1 MPYLKQQTVNG
12 KLLTGTTTAVAT
24 RPHIQPGVLY
34 PAVANI
40 MLDGATALSA
50 ATVGPNSSTIASSK
64 YGTVQADGRMYYYTD
79 IVGSK
84 PIKDPRIGAYFGS
97 QRHKFKSLQYL
108 DQESAMHG
116 KKIYSIDG
124 REWIRTF
131 TETVGPDM
139 IVHNDA
145 RGHGLRGNTAAMS
158 IVIEV
163 VGYFNAANFICFQN
177 DTTHLNDCDIFIDGA
192 AVSTG
197 GNYGTRTL
205 NTPLEGRFVDNDS
218 VVELDLGSTALGLHT
233 MKFHSENTGGN
244 AGDFSGIELIAWD
257 TTDTASKSKIQI
269 PPQTV
274 VSQGKQSDVAA
285 TATHYDPF
293 NGFTNSTDL
302 HSAYVDTATSLGLS
316 TAIAAHGAPWAISGT
331 NNIRP
336 YNGGRVVKWVDSDG
350 TIKTSVN
357 VMPPNAQNYTGTAA
371 EEITTPSAT
380 NVFLPA
386 FSDDGIDQSLA
397 EVAKTF
403 HWREFGNGAANGG
416 TGAAKADSSMLKNA
430 ADSIAYVMDDGLTSF
445 TSPAVLLD
453 AGTGGV
459 RISGANSR
467 WLTFVGTG
475 LSIKRVTNSSGSD
488 EHDEFIDGVQ
498 VYDGARDGNTT
509 VHTDT
514 IAQNLPYGTH
524 IYKIHAEAVN
534 AYNYCFL
541 EYTFHQ
547 PKMPP
552 IPEDAVV
559 LADYMLMA
567 DFVPVSGTPNEMI
580 ISKGVRFVSP
590 SRDVLIDS
598 TDDGTITLNHYG
610 AGARSGFNI
619 GSNNGADSDT
629 SVGVRLP
636 FFGVN
641 WVSIGHRHDTRFK
654 LYEGAGLSSTD
665 KDSASTKDN
674 TDITHSFAHLTSN
687 LALGTY
693 VAGVNGAS
701 GQEPSWHGFCIAT
714 PIHTSSHY
722 QTFETPHL
730 HELVGGDR
738 NMEQTNLVVTPDGK
752 TWDEVSRDSSYIGK
766 GCLSCTTD
774 TSHADAFVIFD
785 NWRGAELVGRNYFNK
800 DFAIAYD
807 RVICLKDGQYTI
819 TAESTYVA
827 AATTAG
833 IYVNGVLLLQGFV
846 FNFTSHT
853 GVLSVQLNRNDYV
866 QIKGRWRP
874 DDEYTNFRIDRI

>member
-1 MPYLKQQTVNG
+1 MAYLKKQSHPGLVI
-12 KLLTGTTTAVAT
+12 TAESPLAGDI
-24 RPHIQPGVLY
+24 PHIQPGILY

-50 ATVGPNSSTIASSK
+50 ATVGPNSSTVASSK
-64 YGTVQADGRMYYYTD
+64 YGTVQADGRMYYYTE
-79 IVGSK
+79 IAGSK
-84 PIKDPRIGAYFGS
+84 PIKDPRIGAYFGG
-97 QRHKFKSLQYL
+97 QRHRMSSLQLLEQETATHGL
-108 DQESAMHG
+108 DV
-116 KKIYSIDG
+116 YSVDG
-124 REWIRTF
+124 REWIRASGANWSVKSTSTGVRIEPTSDSGAENTF
-131 TETVGPDM
+131 VE
-139 IVHNDA
+139 
-145 RGHGLRGNTAAMS
+145 
-158 IVIEV
+158 VI
-163 VGYFNAANFICFQN
+163 GYFNDIILGIIGLTTDTDQYSISLNGGTVEANDMAQTVGDPKAGAFTACVSNFNPNFDSAPTLGIN
-177 DTTHLNDCDIFIDGA
+177 TVKIF
-192 AVSTG
+192 S
-197 GNYGTRTL
+197 
-205 NTPLEGRFVDNDS
+205 PDNFFCS
-218 VVELDLGSTALGLHT
+218 LAS
-233 MKFHSENTGGN
+233 
-244 AGDFSGIELIAWD
+244 IELIAQD

-269 PPQTV
+269 PAQTV
-274 VSQGKQSDVAA
+274 FSQGAKSDVSA